1 MDIRNF
7 SAGKWIKSGS
17 YRYFLPATINH
28 EWVIAD
34 ARLNR
39 KIESASLRLGELN
52 SFARFVPN
60 INLFIQSYVMK
71 EAVTS
76 SRIEGTRTSIEQAFT
91 DELDVNP
98 EHRDDW
104 HETAQY
110 VDAMNFALGKLT
122 TLPLSNRLLRN
133 THEILLA
140 HGRGANKGPGRFRK
154 IQNWIGGATVTD
166 AAFVPPSPEHVEA
179 LMSDLE
185 KFLHNDE
192 ITIPHLV
199 KIAMA
204 HYQFETIHPF
214 LDGNG
219 RIGRLMITLYLV
231 SVGMLDRPLLYA
243 SDFFEKNK
251 VLYYDKLNAARAKND
266 LAGWVAFFLTALE
279 TTAVEA
285 AASLR
290 VIMALKEELT
300 ATKVPTLGKR
310 TKNAQRLLD
319 LLFVRPVLTAGSVGK
334 ELSLSAKT
342 TNDLLRD
349 FVALGILKET
359 TGYKRN
365 RTFAFAKYLTIL
377 KK

>member
-140 HGRGANKGPGRFRK
+140 HVRGANKGPGRFRK

-199 KIAMA
+199 KIAIA

-251 VLYYDKLNAARAKND
+251 ALYYDKLNAARAKND

-285 AASLR
+285 AAALR

-300 ATKVPTLGKR
+300 STKVPTLGKR

-365 RTFAFAKYLTIL
+365 RTFAFAKYLAIL

>member
-266 LAGWVAFFLTALE
+266 LSGWVAFFLTALE